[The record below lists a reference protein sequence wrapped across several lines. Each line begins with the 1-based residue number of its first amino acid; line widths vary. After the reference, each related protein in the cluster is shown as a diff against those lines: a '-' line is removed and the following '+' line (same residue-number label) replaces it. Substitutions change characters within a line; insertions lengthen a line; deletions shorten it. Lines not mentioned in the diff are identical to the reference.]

1 MSFWIFVKNAE
12 NYLLNIDKIMKKIL
26 ITLFAF
32 LFIVGG
38 ASASQLWEYGSFNER
53 ADKAVEI
60 GLVGNSDEYVGNY
73 KQNLILLDYYEPTL
87 GVAIP
92 KVIAWF
98 EDTLQASI
106 SSLATSLT
114 LVDGTDKEGN
124 SLSGTYGL
132 TIDEG
137 GANEEL
143 VIATCAGTACTSIT
157 RGVSVADGET
167 SVTALKKSH
176 RRGASIKIT
185 NAPTLIVVQRV
196 MNGDEGFPN
205 RLWYDDQP
213 TFAST
218 TDIVTKKYVDDVG
231 AGGFTASNVD
241 TDYGIQVFGT
251 SPETLGID
259 LASLSG
265 LRMDNDGD
273 LQIATSTGSG
283 VYVDTDNTIKV
294 ATSSD
299 FAWTGTHSFSGTN
312 TFSATS
318 TFSAN
323 LIADGFVQAYT
334 ALEGISAMDAVIS
347 TSTATTTSQM
357 VAQADAS
364 LASTTYSFIGFAL
377 TDADGGETVY
387 VQTSGEVS
395 GFTGGLTTTTL
406 YFLSDTAGEISDS
419 SGTVEGIVGIA
430 TDYDTINLDTRSNYG
445 MQYVGSMSITTSAT
459 TVVPYTA
466 ARFAIIKVTAGGTNC
481 AAQGTVTIARKGI
494 ATATLYETGYG
505 VGTVCSATY
514 TWVAGGIT
522 NTVSASESPTQTATA
537 YFYR

>member
-1 MSFWIFVKNAE
+1 
-12 NYLLNIDKIMKKIL
+12 MKKIL

-218 TDIVTKKYVDDVG
+218 TDIVTKKYADNLTNQG
-231 AGGFTASNVD
+231 A
-241 TDYGIQVFGT
+241 
-251 SPETLGID
+251 
-259 LASLSG
+259 
-265 LRMDNDGD
+265 
-273 LQIATSTGSG
+273 ATSTESVAGIVELATQIESASSTPWGSNYPH
-283 VYVDTDNTIKV
+283 VQQSKH
-294 ATSSD
+294 ASSTPYSGMTGLWD
-299 FAWTGTHSFSGTN
+299 IWSENDGKLSQSWIDLSDSFTWSGTHSFSETIYGGN
-312 TFSATS
+312 NEMSSA
-318 TFSAN
+318 
-323 LIADGFVQAYT
+323 
-334 ALEGISAMDAVIS
+334 S
-347 TSTATTTSQM
+347 TSTMDWSLANTHYLVLASNTALRFTNVKTGTSMKLMVCQDGTGSRLITNYPNTSTTTIRWGGGFEPTLTTTASKCDVITFFTTTS
-357 VAQADAS
+357 
-364 LASTTYSFIGFAL
+364 
-377 TDADGGETVY
+377 TDQVFGA
-387 VQTSGEVS
+387 
-395 GFTGGLTTTTL
+395 
-406 YFLSDTAGEISDS
+406 
-419 SGTVEGIVGIA
+419 
-430 TDYDTINLDTRSNYG
+430 
-445 MQYVGSMSITTSAT
+445 ITKN
-459 TVVPYTA
+459 
-466 ARFAIIKVTAGGTNC
+466 F
-481 AAQGTVTIARKGI
+481 
-494 ATATLYETGYG
+494 
-505 VGTVCSATY
+505 
-514 TWVAGGIT
+514 
-522 NTVSASESPTQTATA
+522 
-537 YFYR
+537 